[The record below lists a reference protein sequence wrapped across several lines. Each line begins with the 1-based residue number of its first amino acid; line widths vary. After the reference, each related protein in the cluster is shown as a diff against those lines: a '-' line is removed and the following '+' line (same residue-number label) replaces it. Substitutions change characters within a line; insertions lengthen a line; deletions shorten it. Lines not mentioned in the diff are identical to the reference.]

1 MKCNTR
7 LKYVNNIVG
16 DNTKSTHTYLP
27 IYLHI
32 DRQTHTQTDRHRDI
46 HKGKQTDRHIYIKN
60 GFEKYI
66 RLYVFVNSYFFLQFK
81 T

>member
-1 MKCNTR
+1 MVTTLLETIQSQHIPTYYLPTYR
-7 LKYVNNIVG
+7 QR
-16 DNTKSTHTYLP
+16 DRHTY
-27 IYLHI
+27 
-32 DRQTHTQTDRHRDI
+32 RQTDRHRDI
-46 HKGKQTDRHIYIKN
+46 HTDKQTDRHTYIKN

>member
-32 DRQTHTQTDRHRDI
+32 DRQTHTQTDR
-46 HKGKQTDRHIYIKN
+46 QTDIETYTKANRQTDIY
-60 GFEKYI
+60 
-66 RLYVFVNSYFFLQFK
+66 